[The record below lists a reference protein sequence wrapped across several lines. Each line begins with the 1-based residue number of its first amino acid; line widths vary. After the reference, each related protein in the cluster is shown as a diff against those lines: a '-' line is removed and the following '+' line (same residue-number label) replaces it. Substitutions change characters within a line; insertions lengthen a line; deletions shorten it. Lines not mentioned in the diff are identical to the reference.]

1 MIFDTHSRTA
11 LISSLLESSQGV
23 ELENRLG
30 LYQVF
35 LKLYEHHRSL
45 LDDIL
50 RLENVA
56 NQSLRSTAGG
66 YIQAGIEQGQPYLIT
81 NLLDGKT
88 QRLFQPEGV
97 WIVGRDRRANIL
109 IREQC
114 MSRIHAAFH
123 YIPNQ
128 GFYLIDLSSTNGSFV
143 NSEPIFERRL
153 LKDGDQIR
161 LGSVTISFFTCS
173 SSQTLKSAPPEI
185 LAKIQAIAAKEDN
198 DLTNDASADI
208 ADTPLPATEKSKQTD
223 SFPPLNSL
231 KEEPPSESSSLSQ
244 LSSSVQSEI
253 LDRFFS
259 QQMPD
264 ERNWIGSQGYGRW
277 EEC

>member
-1 MIFDTHSRTA
+1 MMIDPHSRTA
-11 LISSLLESSQGV
+11 LISSLLESSQGM

-35 LKLYEHHRSL
+35 LRLYEHHRSL

-56 NQSLRSTAGG
+56 NQSLRGTAPG
-66 YIQAGIEQGQPYLIT
+66 YVQAGIQQGQPYLIT

-88 QRLFQPEGV
+88 QGLFQPEGV
-97 WIVGRDRRANIL
+97 WLVGRDRRVNIP

-114 MSRIHAAFH
+114 MSRIHAAIH
-123 YIPNQ
+123 YVPNE
-128 GFYLIDLSSTNGSFV
+128 GFYLVDLGSTNGSFV
-143 NSEPIFERRL
+143 NSEPVFERQL

-161 LGSVTISFFTCS
+161 LGSVAISFFTCPT
-173 SSQTLKSAPPEI
+173 SQTLKSAPPEI
-185 LAKIQAIAAKEDN
+185 LAKIQAMAAKQDN
-198 DLTNDASADI
+198 ALTTAASTADVEQ
-208 ADTPLPATEKSKQTD
+208 PLPAEKSKDTD

-231 KEEPPSESSSLSQ
+231 KEEPPSESSLSQ

-259 QQMPD
+259 QQMPA
-264 ERNWIGSQGYGRW
+264 ERN
-277 EEC
+277 

>member
-1 MIFDTHSRTA
+1 MMIDPHSRTA
-11 LISSLLESSQGV
+11 LISSLLESSQGM

-56 NQSLRSTAGG
+56 NHSLRSSAPG

-88 QRLFQPEGV
+88 QGLFQPEGV
-97 WIVGRDRRANIL
+97 WIFGRDRRANIP

-114 MSRIHAAFH
+114 MSRLHAAIH
-123 YIPNQ
+123 YVPNE
-128 GFYLIDLSSTNGSFV
+128 GFYLIDLGSTNGSFV
-143 NSEPIFERRL
+143 NSEPVWQRQL

-161 LGSVTISFFTCS
+161 LGSVAISFFTCL
-173 SSQTLKSAPPEI
+173 SSQTLKPASAEI
-185 LAKIQAIAAKEDN
+185 LAKIQAMTGKEGNSPIEAASTANSEP
-198 DLTNDASADI
+198 
-208 ADTPLPATEKSKQTD
+208 PLPPETSKETD
-223 SFPPLNSL
+223 SFPPLTSL
-231 KEEPPSESSSLSQ
+231 KEEPPCESSLSQ

-253 LDRFFS
+253 LDRFMS
-259 QQMPD
+259 QQMPG
-264 ERNWIGSQGYGRW
+264 ERN
-277 EEC
+277 

>member
-1 MIFDTHSRTA
+1 MMIDPHSRTA
-11 LISSLLESSQGV
+11 LISSLLESSQGM

-56 NQSLRSTAGG
+56 NQSLRSTAPG
-66 YIQAGIEQGQPYLIT
+66 YVQAGIQQGQPYLIT
-81 NLLDGKT
+81 NLLDGKS
-88 QRLFQPEGV
+88 QGLFQPEGV
-97 WIVGRDRRANIL
+97 WIFGRDRRANIP

-114 MSRIHAAFH
+114 MSRVHAAIH
-123 YIPNQ
+123 YVPDE
-128 GFYLIDLSSTNGSFV
+128 GFYLIDLGSTNGSFI
-143 NSEPIFERRL
+143 NSEPVFERQL

-161 LGSVTISFFTCS
+161 LGSVAISFFTCPC
-173 SSQTLKSAPPEI
+173 SQTLKSAPPEI
-185 LAKIQAIAAKEDN
+185 LAKIQAMTGKETN
-198 DLTNDASADI
+198 TLTNAASADN
-208 ADTPLPATEKSKQTD
+208 AYLPLPGEQSKDTD

-231 KEEPPSESSSLSQ
+231 KEQPPCESSLSQ

-253 LDRFFS
+253 VDRFLS
-259 QQMPD
+259 QHMPG
-264 ERNWIGSQGYGRW
+264 ERN
-277 EEC
+277 